1 LQWSPV
7 RSSTQVVSC
16 LASNI
21 IIEWKQMEVTNTLAY
36 YDMSTI
42 TSINSFIVQAP
53 QIELIVLVICVAFVL
68 IAMTRQL
75 WLLS

>member
-1 LQWSPV
+1 MQWSPV

-42 TSINSFIVQAP
+42 TSINSFIVQDP
-53 QIELIVLVICVAFVL
+53 QIELIVLVICVVFVL
-68 IAMTRQL
+68 TRQL
-75 WLLS
+75 RLLS

>member
-1 LQWSPV
+1 
-7 RSSTQVVSC
+7 
-16 LASNI
+16 
-21 IIEWKQMEVTNTLAY
+21 MEVTNTLAY

-42 TSINSFIVQAP
+42 TSINSFIVQDP
-53 QIELIVLVICVAFVL
+53 QIELIVLPICVAFVL